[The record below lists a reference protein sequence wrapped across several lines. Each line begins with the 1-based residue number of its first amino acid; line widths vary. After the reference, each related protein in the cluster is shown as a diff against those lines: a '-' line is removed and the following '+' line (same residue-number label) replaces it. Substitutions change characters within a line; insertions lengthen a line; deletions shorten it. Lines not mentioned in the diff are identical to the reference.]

1 MLQKCYTPFPLFLE
15 RVPPV
20 SLLKLMRAHTY
31 TQVELEGTQFKVT
44 VDDVIFVN
52 SLMGKARINE
62 V

>member
-1 MLQKCYTPFPLFLE
+1 
-15 RVPPV
+15 
-20 SLLKLMRAHTY
+20 
-31 TQVELEGTQFKVT
+31 VELEGTQFKVT